1 MESDKKKVKFDK
13 PLFVYRINTPD
24 ITKLMIEM
32 AKHLIGNNYVKYI
45 FIENIDEINKANFTK
60 DEKEKYFKY
69 FRKFD
74 ANEEIAKEC
83 NLCIIIGGDGTCLWA
98 NSIFKQLNK
107 PPFICFHGGNLGF
120 LTIYDTKEYKKY
132 LNELYSEEV
141 YAIIHRREIQ
151 CDLYEKDKEGTGD
164 NKNRLMKKQT
174 EVGETTNDCFR
185 GYKLKAQY
193 NGLNELLLEKKTN
206 MSHLCIYLENHKL
219 AKIDSDGLICATPT
233 GSTAYSLSA
242 GGPIL
247 HNSVDGIIITSICP
261 FSLSFRPIVLPEN
274 IKLRVKHN
282 IEYPGSNAMIKL
294 DGQLKGILE
303 DNQYLEI
310 SLSEKTIDFI
320 VLKSLQNNLDQLW
333 IEKISKSLK
342 WNFEFSH

>member
-1 MESDKKKVKFDK
+1 MESNKQKRKFDK
-13 PLFVYRINTPD
+13 PLIVYRINTD
-24 ITKLMIEM
+24 EITEIMKEM
-32 AKHLIGNNYVKYI
+32 AKYLIGAKYVEYI
-45 FIENIDEINKANFTK
+45 FIENLDEIKENDFKN
-60 DEKEKYFKY
+60 DEKKKY
-69 FRKFD
+69 FRKFNAD
-74 ANEEIAKEC
+74 EEIAKEC

-98 NSIFKQLNK
+98 NSIFKNLDK

-120 LTIYDTKEYKKY
+120 LTIYNTKYFKDY
-132 LNELYSEEV
+132 LKELYSEQA
-141 YAIIHRREIQ
+141 YAIIGRKEIK
-151 CDLYEKDKEGTGD
+151 CSLYEKDKKD
-164 NKNRLMKKQT
+164 QT
-174 EVGETTNDCFR
+174 IPPIMRKLTSVGEKSDFE
-185 GYKLKAQY
+185 GYYFKAEY
-193 NGLNELLLEKKTN
+193 NALNEVLLEKTKN
-206 MSHLCIYLENHKL
+206 MSHLCLYLENHKL
-219 AKIDSDGLICATPT
+219 AKIDSDGVICATPT

-247 HNSVDGIIITSICP
+247 HNSVDGIIITAICP

-282 IEYPGSNAMIKL
+282 IEYKETNAMIKL
-294 DGQLKGILE
+294 DGDSKGILE